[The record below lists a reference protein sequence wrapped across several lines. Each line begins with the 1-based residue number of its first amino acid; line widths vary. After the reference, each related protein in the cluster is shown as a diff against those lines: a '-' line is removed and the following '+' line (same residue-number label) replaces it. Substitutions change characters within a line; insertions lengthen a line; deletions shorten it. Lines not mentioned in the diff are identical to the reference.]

1 MTTKSKGI
9 KGAFF
14 LYKQF
19 FFGNLFY
26 LFSNGKIQFEL
37 WEEKDQRLNLVTPV
51 YMNNDHLEAFKKKTN
66 VILKPLL
73 LRCGGI
79 DTNYLE
85 RTIYEYES

>member
-26 LFSNGKIQFEL
+26 LFSSGKIQFEL

-51 YMNNDHLEAFKKKTN
+51 YMNNDHLEALKKIQCDIKTPSSE
-66 VILKPLL
+66 VW
-73 LRCGGI
+73 R
-79 DTNYLE
+79 Y
-85 RTIYEYES
+85 RY